1 MVEFSLDRAKYHVN
15 ARINIKRPAEVAY
28 FSYDEKGELHPFSD
42 RSLRYYFPAFSSV
55 PHAPRASQSIDL
67 SNGFDKFKRKDDSKA
82 EHLDSLLATIEALE
96 RRDGKKTDVN
106 FITWRGM
113 MTKLVTALY
122 DQEDEFEMLATLY
135 QTARNQ
141 KQAAQFRKP
150 RDGFDSNVMT
160 YWGYKFEALSL
171 LKRPHTEASREEIEN
186 RDQEVVENSSQYCS
200 IVRTGIGNASF
211 IIGGEVD
218 GVMGFKPDNSDD
230 PHRWIELKTARKPE
244 SPRDFDIHSKKLL
257 KFWAQSYLV
266 GCPTVIVGYR
276 DRRGILYEL
285 EELETHRLQA
295 LAHRISS
302 LKWEGNDCLHTVSAF
317 LGFLKQNINGPGVWR
332 LSRGKGMPWISV
344 RKESDVV
351 GTGNI
356 ISESFKRWR
365 ESPECATEDTA
376 PV

>member
-135 QTARNQ
+135 QGTMQ
-141 KQAAQFRKP
+141 
-150 RDGFDSNVMT
+150 
-160 YWGYKFEALSL
+160 
-171 LKRPHTEASREEIEN
+171 
-186 RDQEVVENSSQYCS
+186 
-200 IVRTGIGNASF
+200 VRST
-211 IIGGEVD
+211 
-218 GVMGFKPDNSDD
+218 
-230 PHRWIELKTARKPE
+230 
-244 SPRDFDIHSKKLL
+244 
-257 KFWAQSYLV
+257 AQS
-266 GCPTVIVGYR
+266 C
-276 DRRGILYEL
+276 
-285 EELETHRLQA
+285 H
-295 LAHRISS
+295 H
-302 LKWEGNDCLHTVSAF
+302 
-317 LGFLKQNINGPGVWR
+317 
-332 LSRGKGMPWISV
+332 
-344 RKESDVV
+344 
-351 GTGNI
+351 
-356 ISESFKRWR
+356 
-365 ESPECATEDTA
+365 
-376 PV
+376 